1 MSLAL
6 PESLRD
12 YIDARVRS
20 GEYGNTS
27 EYLRDLIRRD
37 QQEQAARRRREL
49 ITDGLESGPAAP
61 LTKDRVAELREQAPS
76 RSVVTPARLRPLAEA
91 DLVER
96 SRYDVAEAGDDVA
109 SRFFDFGDRSPPR
122 RRADARHRLAAGR

>member
-1 MSLAL
+1 MSFAL

-37 QQEQAARRRREL
+37 QQDQAARRLREL
-49 ITDGLESGPAAP
+49 ITDGLASGVAQP
-61 LTKDRVAELREQAPS
+61 LTNRRLAELREQA
-76 RSVVTPARLRPLAEA
+76 L
-91 DLVER
+91 
-96 SRYDVAEAGDDVA
+96 
-109 SRFFDFGDRSPPR
+109 SP
-122 RRADARHRLAAGR
+122 GS

>member
-1 MSLAL
+1 MSFAL

-37 QQEQAARRRREL
+37 QQEQAARRLREL
-49 ITDGLESGPAAP
+49 ISEGLESGPAAP
-61 LTKDRVAELREQAPS
+61 LTKRRTAELREQA
-76 RSVVTPARLRPLAEA
+76 LHAE
-91 DLVER
+91 
-96 SRYDVAEAGDDVA
+96 
-109 SRFFDFGDRSPPR
+109 P
-122 RRADARHRLAAGR
+122 